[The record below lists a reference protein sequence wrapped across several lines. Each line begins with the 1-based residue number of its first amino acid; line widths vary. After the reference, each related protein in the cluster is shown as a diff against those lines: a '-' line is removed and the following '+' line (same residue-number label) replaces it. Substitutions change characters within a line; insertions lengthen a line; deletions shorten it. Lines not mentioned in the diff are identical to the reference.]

1 MMSPLYTA
9 LAGNPKT
16 LIWSG
21 VMSKAFDATKKAL
34 AEATLLSHPHHGA
47 PLSITTDAS
56 DLAIGAV
63 LQQFV
68 HNSWEPLAYFSMKLQ
83 PSETKYSAFD
93 RELLALFLGIKHFW
107 IFLEGRLFTA
117 FTNDKPLA
125 FCMSKSSDTWTSR
138 QQYHLSYISEFT
150 TDIQHIQGKD
160 NFVADS
166 LSRTTIDSVQLGI
179 DYAMM
184 ATDQAEDPEVQF
196 YQTTPSSLVLQDFT
210 FGAHG
215 TTLLCDLSAGC
226 PRPVVPV
233 AWRRRVFDL
242 FHGLSH
248 PSIRATRN
256 LIASKFVWK
265 GLQKQIGHWVRTCI
279 PCRSSKIQTHIRA
292 ALEMFQVPPITV
304 LTTSMWILWD
314 LYLLLMVLL
323 TYLQLWTDFCAGLKP
338 SR

>member
-1 MMSPLYTA
+1 MDHLRQLFQRFQEYGLVINTSKCQFGQDSIDFLGHHITPTGIVPLPDKVKVISQYPQPTTVKGLQEFAGMINFYHRFIPGAARMMSPLYTA

-16 LIWSG
+16 LIWSD

-63 LQQFV
+63 LKQFV
-68 HNSWEPLAYFSMKLQ
+68 NNSWEPLAYFSKKLQ
-83 PSETKYSAFD
+83 PFETKYSAFD
-93 RELLALFLGIKHFW
+93 RELLALYLGIKHFR
-107 IFLEGRLFTA
+107 IFLEGRQFTA
-117 FTNDKPLA
+117 FTDHKPLT

-138 QQYHLSYISEFT
+138 QQRHLSYISEFT

-184 ATDQAEDPEVQF
+184 ATDQAEDPEVQS
-196 YQTTPSSLVLQDFT
+196 YRTTPSSLVLQDIP
-210 FGAHG
+210 FGAQG
-215 TTLLCDLSAGC
+215 TTLLCDLSAGR

-233 AWRRRVFDL
+233 AWRRRVF
-242 FHGLSH
+242 
-248 PSIRATRN
+248 
-256 LIASKFVWK
+256 
-265 GLQKQIGHWVRTCI
+265 
-279 PCRSSKIQTHIRA
+279 
-292 ALEMFQVPPITV
+292 
-304 LTTSMWILWD
+304 
-314 LYLLLMVLL
+314 
-323 TYLQLWTDFCAGLKP
+323 
-338 SR
+338 